1 MPPEALRG
9 GSLRSGGPGCLAGAG
24 CGWPLGRRS
33 PGRALGLQA
42 SPGLCM
48 ARGGMLFQ
56 ESAGRGDLTT
66 RRAEILLRGPLGQR
80 TAGDFHTTATYR
92 SQEGQMPNRCPERA
106 LPKTPACLPTCL
118 VEPGSRLLGAWTGST
133 SPGPTKARGGWT
145 LSPRCWLVSSPPHL
159 PPPSLLTPTSNP

>member
-24 CGWPLGRRS
+24 CGWALRRRS
-33 PGRALGLQA
+33 PGHVLGLQA

-48 ARGGMLFQ
+48 ARRGYAVPGQRGEGG
-56 ESAGRGDLTT
+56 GDLTT
-66 RRAEILLRGPLGQR
+66 RRAEILHRGPLGQR
-80 TAGDFHTTATYR
+80 TAGDFHTTATYP

-118 VEPGSRLLGAWTGST
+118 VEPGSRLLGARTGST
-133 SPGPTKARGGWT
+133 SPGPTKAGGGWT
-145 LSPRCWLVSSPPHL
+145 LSPRC
-159 PPPSLLTPTSNP
+159 